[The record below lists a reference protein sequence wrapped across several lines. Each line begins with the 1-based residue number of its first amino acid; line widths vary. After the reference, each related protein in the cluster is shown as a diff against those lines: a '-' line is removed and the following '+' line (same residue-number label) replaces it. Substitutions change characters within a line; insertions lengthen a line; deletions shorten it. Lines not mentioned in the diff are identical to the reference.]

1 MSKLDELL
9 RELCPDGVEYKRIGD
24 FAVCFPGA
32 TPKTTHPEYWENGTI
47 PWMSSGEVNQEEV
60 TFTEKK
66 ITPKGYDETSTKMVP
81 VGTVVIALAG
91 QGKTRGKVA
100 ITRIPLCTN
109 QSLCAIV
116 VDETV
121 ISKYLFHY
129 LRSQYAR
136 IREISSGDGTRG
148 GLNLKMI
155 KAYVVPVPPIE
166 VQEEIVRILDSYTE
180 KIDELIQNLM
190 TEITA
195 RKTQYNYYRD
205 KLLKAETNAHKYKL
219 GEIATVTKLA
229 GFEFTNYVTYSENGN
244 IIALRGLNV
253 KNGRLDLHDV
263 KYVDKSDFSKLE
275 RSKLHIGDM
284 LFTYVGTVGQVAIV
298 DEEDKYYL
306 APNVALIRCDK
317 EVLLPQYMK
326 YYFQTTQFWD
336 KQIRRLLQSSSMQNI
351 PMEKIRKFEIAVP
364 PLDVQ
369 NRIVNVLD
377 NFERICSDL
386 NIGLP
391 AEIEAR
397 QKQYEYYRDKLL
409 TFAETGNT
417 ILSRAEQSR
426 AEQSRAE
433 QSRALI
439 KLLQYVFGY
448 VRISLGDIGSICMCK
463 RILKS
468 QTNTVSGVP
477 FYKIG
482 TFGKEADAYISQ
494 ETFDEYQSKYNFPK
508 KGDVL
513 ISAAGTIGRTV
524 VYDGEPAYFQ
534 DSNIVWID
542 NDESIVLNSYLRYC
556 YELKPWKASE
566 GGTIPRLYN
575 DNIAKAVIA
584 VPSIEEQKRVVS
596 ILDRFDAICNDLTGG
611 LPAEIEARR
620 KQYEYYRDKLLNF
633 GKRGEKWIIKRYLM

>member
-1 MSKLDELL
+1 MSKLDEQI
-9 RELCPDGVEYKRIGD
+9 RELCPDGVEYKRFDEVCTLNARIGWQRLTK
-24 FAVCFPGA
+24 A
-32 TPKTTHPEYWENGTI
+32 EYMSKGDYLLITGTD
-47 PWMSSGEVNQEEV
+47 
-60 TFTEKK
+60 FTETHEIDYSTCVYVTEERYKQDPK
-66 ITPKGYDETSTKMVP
+66 IQLKNGDILITKD
-81 VGTVVIALAG
+81 GTL
-91 QGKTRGKVA
+91 GKVA
-100 ITRIPLCTN
+100 QVKGLEMPATLNGGVFVVRCKDS
-109 QSLCAIV
+109 SLENRFI
-116 VDETV
+116 
-121 ISKYLFHY
+121 LHY
-129 LRSQYAR
+129 LLSNHFQSVVEQQKTGSTISHLTQTLFSRLM
-136 IREISSGDGTRG
+136 IPIPPLEIQR
-148 GLNLKMI
+148 
-155 KAYVVPVPPIE
+155 
-166 VQEEIVRILDSYTE
+166 EIVRILDNFTNLTAELTAELTARGIQYSYYRNKLLTFHSDT
-180 KIDELIQNLM
+180 KIMQLADIADIGTGSSNTNEAVEDGKYPFFVRSQEPLRKNDYEYDETAI
-190 TEITA
+190 ITA
-195 RKTQYNYYRD
+195 GDGVGVGKVYHYIEGKYALHQRAYR
-205 KLLKAETNAHKYKL
+205 
-219 GEIATVTKLA
+219 I
-229 GFEFTNYVTYSENGN
+229 
-244 IIALRGLNV
+244 
-253 KNGRLDLHDV
+253 
-263 KYVDKSDFSKLE
+263 
-275 RSKLHIGDM
+275 HIN
-284 LFTYVGTVGQVAIV
+284 T
-298 DEEDKYYL
+298 
-306 APNVALIRCDK
+306 P
-317 EVLLPQYMK
+317 EVMPK
-326 YYFQTTQFWD
+326 YYFHYMKAKFLPYIQKTMFQGSVAS
-336 KQIRRLLQSSSMQNI
+336 IRR
-351 PMEKIRKFEIAVP
+351 PMLNAFPVPVP

-494 ETFDEYQSKYNFPK
+494 ETFNEYRSKYNFPK

-513 ISAAGTIGRTV
+513 ISAAGTIGRTG
-524 VYDGEPAYFQ
+524 VYDGKPAYFQ

-596 ILDRFDAICNDLTGG
+596 ILDRFDAIRNDLTGG

-633 GKRGEKWIIKRYLM
+633 GK